1 MPANFPGSLNA
12 SDTFAFRAAVE
23 AVIGVTVRGET
34 PNRENVRE
42 WINTAVE
49 PNVPTRDTMGRALYF
64 ADRMI
69 GGPLRPNWGVG

>member
-1 MPANFPGSLNA
+1 MSTNFPGNNNV

-23 AVIGVTVRGET
+23 AVVGLTLRGET

-42 WINTAVE
+42 WLTTAME
-49 PNVPTRDTMGRALYF
+49 ANVPTRETLGRAVYF

-69 GGPLRPNWGVG
+69 GGPLRPNWGV